1 MLPFEF
7 IVEGPPLS
15 HQTRNR
21 ARPQEWKEKVRAAA
35 AAHWPIETPPIMT
48 PIKFTVVYYH
58 EGEAIRLDNDNMVKP
73 LQDALNR
80 LIYADDRLITDTI
93 ARKTS
98 IDGEFR
104 VRYWSAALA
113 EGFTRG
119 REFLHITIEAAPDHR
134 DTL

>member
-1 MLPFEF
+1 M
-7 IVEGPPLS
+7 
-15 HQTRNR
+15 
-21 ARPQEWKEKVRAAA
+21 K
-35 AAHWPIETPPIMT
+35 
-48 PIKFTVVYYH
+48 
-58 EGEAIRLDNDNMVKP
+58 GEAIRLDNDNMIKP

-80 LIYADDRLITDTI
+80 AIYTDDRLITDTV

-104 VRYWSAALA
+104 VRYWSTTLA

-134 DTL
+134 DILWQAPHP